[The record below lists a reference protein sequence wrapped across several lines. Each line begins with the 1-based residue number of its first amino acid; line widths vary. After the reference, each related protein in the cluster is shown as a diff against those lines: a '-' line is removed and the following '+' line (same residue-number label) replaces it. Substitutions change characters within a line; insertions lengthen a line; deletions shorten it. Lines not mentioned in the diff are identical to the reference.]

1 MEAWRRPELGWASWK
16 GQRVRLLTH
25 QRQEVGNPAGS
36 DVTLTCTLGRTA
48 MTDTAMQNSRL
59 RLMKTLCSTQSS
71 GWV

>member
-16 GQRVRLLTH
+16 GQSHEARHGSAQNKRT
-25 QRQEVGNPAGS
+25 GS

-48 MTDTAMQNSRL
+48 MTDTPMQNIRL
-59 RLMKTLCSTQSS
+59 RLMKTLCSVQSS